1 MSDDCHFMGISFME
15 CGMLHF
21 FVMRKIMQY
30 QLNIMVLL
38 NSN

>member
-21 FVMRKIMQY
+21 FCNEKNHAVSTKHY
-30 QLNIMVLL
+30 GFAK
-38 NSN
+38 